1 VGHRVEMGGRA
12 VSVLRESLTNE
23 LAQKV
28 QKRGLVIWEDAEA
41 EYAEIAPAVAP
52 EGVRFEAFDGSWYE
66 LRQRIEVAMAADR
79 PPEMVVYTPA
89 APEEDPLAEVRAA
102 SLTFK
107 RRLATLAR
115 QALDGQLPPA
125 RIAQIAND
133 ARTLGEAEAAAEGM
147 SQLDVRLAGVMGSH
161 DPVAMLV
168 RVLSGSVDERLS
180 EAGAWGAVASLAMD
194 TVGAEVP
201 GSGDEFRLD
210 LFQHLLLTEVASAIE
225 TAVPDSLAASSTAA
239 SAAQQQ
245 CASEVLERLRSSTD
259 GLDAYRGLAQEV
271 DARLDLASTLGWR
284 PGLDD
289 IAGTPGI
296 EEVLCSQG
304 VRLLQDRSHQ
314 EALSLAERRLGQSPW
329 ASDVPPGWGGN
340 WRAVQAITL
349 LHLELEKARPPKS
362 ASPGQMLSWYVERGW
377 PVDRAHRRLEL
388 ARTALGA
395 FGELEDSLTA
405 ARTEYDRWLDDLLDR
420 FTRAVADHGL
430 DTDGLV
436 RQGEVHE
443 RYVEPESGLTA
454 YIWVDALRFELGA
467 ELAEALKQVA
477 ERVELHAAVAAVP
490 TITSVGMANL
500 LPEAAASL
508 KLGLD
513 GDRLQVSVGGK
524 EVSTVADR
532 HDLLRAR
539 HGAVANLDLNEAS
552 QKGEKALG
560 NAIGD
565 SDLVLIRSQE
575 VDAAGES
582 GLLSVAWTH
591 FQSVINLL
599 ASVIARL
606 AQCGIDRVV
615 ISADHGFIALSR
627 DLDTHRLVDAPAGVM
642 GATKRRVFIGRG
654 GAPNEATVRVPLASC
669 GITGDLDLV
678 VPRGL
683 AVFRAGGSKQFFHGG
698 LSPQELLV
706 PVIVVDLAQA
716 PQPQILS
723 VEISIAG
730 GRITTG
736 VFAAHLVFEG
746 DLFASDVVVRVVAG
760 AGGGVTVARVVSGD
774 GYNPDT
780 GSVTVSAGQP
790 SILTFQ
796 ITKNLGQDTE
806 VGLQVLDARTGRKLA
821 SSSAPV
827 SSSIVV
833 EDELD

>member
-1 VGHRVEMGGRA
+1 M
-12 VSVLRESLTNE
+12 SLLRESLTNQ

-28 QKRGLVIWEDAEA
+28 QGRGLVIWEDAEG
-41 EYAEIAPAVAP
+41 EYAEVAP
-52 EGVRFEAFDGSWYE
+52 SMALEGVRFEAFDGSWYE
-66 LRQRIEVAMAADR
+66 LRQRIEGAVASER
-79 PPEMVVYTPA
+79 PPELVVYTPA

-102 SLTFK
+102 GVNFT
-107 RRLATLAR
+107 RRLSTLVK
-115 QALDGQLPPA
+115 QALDGRLPPA

-133 ARTLGEAEAAAEGM
+133 ARTFAEAEVAAEGVG
-147 SQLDVRLAGVMGSH
+147 QLDVRLAGALGSH
-161 DPVAMLV
+161 DPIAMLAH
-168 RVLSGSVDERLS
+168 VLSGSVDERLTKA
-180 EAGAWGAVASLAMD
+180 EAWDAVASLAMD
-194 TVGAEVP
+194 SVGADIS
-201 GSGDEFRLD
+201 GSGDEVRLE
-210 LFQHLLLTEVASAIE
+210 LFQHLLLTEVACAAEGAIPDLLE
-225 TAVPDSLAASSTAA
+225 ASTKAV

-245 CASEVLERLRSSTD
+245 SASEVLERLRSSPS
-259 GLDAYRGLAQEV
+259 GLDAYRDLSREV
-271 DARLDLASTLGWR
+271 DARLDLASTLGWS
-284 PGLDD
+284 PGLD
-289 IAGTPGI
+289 AVTGTPGI
-296 EEVLCSQG
+296 EEVLFSHG
-304 VRLLQDRSHQ
+304 VQLLQDRSYQ
-314 EALSLAERRLGQSPW
+314 DALSLAERRLAHSPW
-329 ASDVPPGWGGN
+329 ASDLPPVWGSQ
-340 WRAVQAITL
+340 WRAMQAIAL
-349 LHLELEKARPPKS
+349 LHRELQRADPPKS
-362 ASPGQMLSWYVERGW
+362 LSPGQMLAWYVEHGW

-388 ARTALGA
+388 ARTELGV
-395 FGELEDSLTA
+395 FGELEDSLAA
-405 ARTEYDRWLDDLLDR
+405 ARTAYDHWLDDLLDR
-420 FTRAVADHGL
+420 FALSVADHDL
-430 DTDGLV
+430 DVDGLV

-443 RYVEPESGLTA
+443 RYVEPGRGRTA
-454 YIWVDALRFELGA
+454 YVWVDALRYELGV

-477 ERVELHAAVAAVP
+477 ESVEFHAAVAAAP

-500 LPEAAASL
+500 LPEAASSL
-508 KLGLD
+508 RLGLD
-513 GDRLQVSVGGK
+513 GDQIQVSIGGK
-524 EVSTVADR
+524 NVSTVADR

-552 QKGEKALG
+552 QKGERALG

-599 ASVIARL
+599 ASVVARL

-615 ISADHGFIALSR
+615 ISADHGFIALSQ
-627 DLDTHRLVDAPAGVM
+627 DLDTHRLVDAPE
-642 GATKRRVFIGRG
+642 GAVGTTKRRVFVGRG
-654 GAPNEATVRVPLASC
+654 GIPNEATVRVPLASC

-698 LSPQELLV
+698 LSPQELVV
-706 PVIVVDLAQA
+706 PVIVVELAQA
-716 PQPQILS
+716 PQPQKLS

-736 VFAAHLVFEG
+736 VFAARLAFEG
-746 DLFASDVVVRVVAG
+746 DLFANEVVVRVVAG
-760 AGGGVTVARVVSGD
+760 ASGGVPVARVVSGD

-796 ITKNLGQDTE
+796 ITKNLSQDTK
-806 VGLQVLDARTGRKLA
+806 VDLQVLDARTGRKLA

-827 SSSIVV
+827 SSSISV

>member
-1 VGHRVEMGGRA
+1 LKACPGVIPLRPLCLVTRWQLGRGFTTLPKVRDGH
-12 VSVLRESLTNE
+12 
-23 LAQKV
+23 V
-28 QKRGLVIWEDAEA
+28 Q
-41 EYAEIAPAVAP
+41 
-52 EGVRFEAFDGSWYE
+52 GVRVTGGGAANTVDSAVRLVLG
-66 LRQRIEVAMAADR
+66 VAR
-79 PPEMVVYTPA
+79 
-89 APEEDPLAEVRAA
+89 
-102 SLTFK
+102 
-107 RRLATLAR
+107 
-115 QALDGQLPPA
+115 
-125 RIAQIAND
+125 
-133 ARTLGEAEAAAEGM
+133 LGEA
-147 SQLDVRLAGVMGSH
+147 
-161 DPVAMLV
+161 
-168 RVLSGSVDERLS
+168 
-180 EAGAWGAVASLAMD
+180 
-194 TVGAEVP
+194 
-201 GSGDEFRLD
+201 D
-210 LFQHLLLTEVASAIE
+210 L
-225 TAVPDSLAASSTAA
+225 
-239 SAAQQQ
+239 
-245 CASEVLERLRSSTD
+245 
-259 GLDAYRGLAQEV
+259 
-271 DARLDLASTLGWR
+271 
-284 PGLDD
+284 
-289 IAGTPGI
+289 
-296 EEVLCSQG
+296 
-304 VRLLQDRSHQ
+304 
-314 EALSLAERRLGQSPW
+314 
-329 ASDVPPGWGGN
+329 
-340 WRAVQAITL
+340 
-349 LHLELEKARPPKS
+349 
-362 ASPGQMLSWYVERGW
+362 RGW
-377 PVDRAHRRLEL
+377 W
-388 ARTALGA
+388 
-395 FGELEDSLTA
+395 SC
-405 ARTEYDRWLDDLLDR
+405 
-420 FTRAVADHGL
+420 HGL
-430 DTDGLV
+430 DKVGSFV
-436 RQGEVHE
+436 
-443 RYVEPESGLTA
+443 
-454 YIWVDALRFELGA
+454 
-467 ELAEALKQVA
+467 LK
-477 ERVELHAAVAAVP
+477 
-490 TITSVGMANL
+490 
-500 LPEAAASL
+500 
-508 KLGLD
+508 
-513 GDRLQVSVGGK
+513 
-524 EVSTVADR
+524 
-532 HDLLRAR
+532 RAFPR
-539 HGAVANLDLNEAS
+539 TWQPANLDLNEAS
-552 QKGEKALG
+552 QKGEKALR

-591 FQSVINLL
+591 FQSVIDLL

-698 LSPQELLV
+698 LSPQELVV

-796 ITKNLGQDTE
+796 ITKNLGQHTE
-806 VGLQVLDARTGRKLA
+806 VDLQVLDARTGRKLA